1 MHFPV
6 VFIIAVLS
14 SSFEFVSPVIAQ
26 CGSLEPRCSS
36 GWHLWGSSCYL
47 MTESTY
53 KWSEARDACNKLGG
67 VLAVPHSLEEHRF
80 IRTFTQGHWVWI
92 DCSDHAVKGSWEC
105 KEGGVEVS
113 FRKWDRNQPG
123 GEGCAA
129 ISRSFLG
136 WHDYCCWYVLRA
148 ICKQPQT
155 QYRQSA
161 GEGLCRLDKMKLNCR
176 LL

>member
-1 MHFPV
+1 
-6 VFIIAVLS
+6 
-14 SSFEFVSPVIAQ
+14 
-26 CGSLEPRCSS
+26 
-36 GWHLWGSSCYL
+36 

-80 IRTFTQGHWVWI
+80 IGTFTRGHWVWI
-92 DCSDHAVKGSWEC
+92 DCSDQAAKGSWEC

-129 ISRSFLG
+129 IILSLG
-136 WHDYCCWYVLRA
+136 RMNKKY
-148 ICKQPQT
+148 Q
-155 QYRQSA
+155 
-161 GEGLCRLDKMKLNCR
+161 
-176 LL
+176 LLLLPIFKHLLMFV